1 MSRIITT
8 LTAAVVL
15 AVLFAGTLAGAD
27 LETRYYTLVAAQ
39 LFGVIVGVVL
49 ISSLFT
55 VIYLVAFGTLGK
67 RLVQDRFPVFVGWTL
82 LRSHRVAKTLRTR
95 AAELRKD
102 VLERP
107 RRAALGLLLAGVAL
121 VAVGVAIEQTTVFN
135 ALAER
140 WSAGF
145 ARTLQVGAFVLAV
158 PSILSGIVALVRG
171 RHIGEVPLFLSVRT
185 AVTLPTFISIVGVSI
200 GIWALVVVLSVMQG
214 FESDLRSKILRTNA
228 HIVVEPEDAAGV
240 LGDYVALADAVS
252 DIEGIAEVHAYAHGE
267 VMRASTTNIAVN
279 VVVKGMDPA
288 ALAASEQLR
297 GRITPG
303 DARWL
308 DEPERMLS
316 DRFRYPLGS
325 ATRLVEDTL
334 DALDKEDDEPGAD
347 DGEDGADTPWG
358 SGRARELTRVMPT
371 ALLGVE
377 LAASLNVE
385 VGGEVQMISPD
396 GDVGPTGLRPKLRA
410 YRVAGIFT
418 TGMYEY
424 DQKLCYVSPS
434 DAQRFFGLA
443 DDLNRLEVRLTNADE
458 TDRVQAAV
466 DELLAAGFPG
476 LTSTDWKERNKSLFS
491 ALALE
496 RIVMFIVLGFI
507 VLVASLLIVSS
518 LVMLIVEKARDIA
531 VLKALG
537 ASNRA
542 IVRVFLVIGGVIGT
556 IGSLSGV
563 TLGVLVCLVIQV
575 VGVPLPQEYYI
586 SSLPVDLDWLQVAV
600 VGLAGFVVCLLATV
614 YPSLEASRMRPVEGL
629 RHG

>member
-1 MSRIITT
+1 MLT
-8 LTAAVVL
+8 LAVVAAVI
-15 AVLFAGTLAGAD
+15 FAGTLAEAD

-49 ISSLFT
+49 VSSLFT
-55 VIYLVAFGTLGK
+55 VIYLVVFGRAGK
-67 RLVQDRFPVFVGWTL
+67 RLVQERFSVFVGWTL
-82 LRSHRVAKTLRTR
+82 LRSHRVTKTMGTR
-95 AAELRKD
+95 GALLRKD

-107 RRAALGLLLAGVAL
+107 RGPATAMVAAGILLLAAGL
-121 VAVGVAIEQTTVFN
+121 TIELTTVFN
-135 ALAER
+135 ALSAI
-140 WSAGF
+140 WSAGLS
-145 ARTLQVGAFVLAV
+145 RTLQIGLFVLAV
-158 PSILSGIVALVRG
+158 PCILAGLVSLVRG
-171 RHIGEVPLFLSVRT
+171 RHVGEVPLVLSVRT

-214 FESDLRSKILRTNA
+214 FESDLRGKILRTNA
-228 HIVVEPEDAAGV
+228 HIVIEPTDPAGV
-240 LGDYVALADAVS
+240 LGDYVKLSDAVS
-252 DIEGIAEVHAYAHGE
+252 AIPGVAEVQAYAHGE
-267 VMRASTTNIAVN
+267 VMMASTTNIAVN
-279 VVVKGMDPA
+279 VVVKGMNA
-288 ALAASEQLR
+288 KALAESEQLR

-316 DRFRYPLGS
+316 DRFRYPLG
-325 ATRLVEDTL
+325 AETRRIDEAIDDDP
-334 DALDKEDDEPGAD
+334 DALDSPWDRRSET
-347 DGEDGADTPWG
+347 TP
-358 SGRARELTRVMPT
+358 VMPT

-377 LAASLNVE
+377 LAANLNVE
-385 VGGEVQMISPD
+385 VGGEIQMISPD

-424 DQKLCYVSPS
+424 DQKLCYVSPP
-434 DAQRFFGLA
+434 DAQRFFALA
-443 DDLNRLEVRLTNADE
+443 DDLNRVEVRLSDASATEDAK
-458 TDRVQAAV
+458 AAV
-466 DELLAAGFPG
+466 LALLTGPFAELKA
-476 LTSTDWKERNKSLFS
+476 TDWKERNKSLFS

-537 ASNRA
+537 ASNRSV
-542 IVRVFLVIGGVIGT
+542 VRVFLVIGGVIGS

-563 TLGVLVCLVIQV
+563 TLGVVVVLAIDL
-575 VGVPLPQEYYI
+575 VGVPLPAEYYI
-586 SSLPVDLDWLQVAV
+586 SSLPVDLDWFQVAV
-600 VGLAGFVVCLLATV
+600 VGLAGFIVCLLATV